1 LLLHPDRKI
10 MLATSILIA
19 DVDSESAHELALHV
33 EAFGY
38 RVVGVAC
45 SSEDALARIQ
55 ELEPDLVLMNICLR
69 GAIDGIETGNLI
81 RTYRNIPIIYLVDTS
96 GYDTIRRAGAT
107 EPFGYIF
114 QPYDEKRIFATLET
128 ALIRHELESKLHESR
143 QWLNTTLT
151 SIGDGVI
158 ATDENGRVRF
168 INLVALEQT
177 GWRHAEAVGKS
188 LPEVFPLINEVSRTP
203 IDLLGI
209 SAGSVAHQK
218 GASGILLSRY
228 GKPITVETKITSIQD
243 GRGQVHGR
251 VLVFRDVTRQ
261 REILQEIRRQ
271 ADRAEALVDVASQ
284 INSHLELDAVLSAIC
299 EITNRVIRASATAV
313 LLQHP
318 QKDVF
323 QNMAA
328 KSDDPALAA
337 YEGIH
342 FEIPMAVFNAMLSRG
357 RPVHVIQDLH
367 EFEAQP
373 YFAEY
378 RKMDIRTLAIAALF
392 QEGHL
397 TGVLVSLF
405 SHKPKTLLED
415 DVLLLKGLADQASS
429 AIEHAELFEQVRAG
443 RERQRRLTKSLVDI
457 QETERRRIARELHD
471 HLGQSL
477 TGLQFMLETAKN
489 KAQVPQRTELEQI
502 QEAVSEIIRDVRE
515 MSLNLRP
522 SMLDDMGL
530 VPTLLWHFDR
540 YTSQTGIHVNF
551 QYEEFPRRIPLE
563 IETAAY
569 RIVQEALTNV
579 ARHAQVQEVFVGL
592 VMQDDT
598 LWVEILDNG
607 RGFDP
612 IAEPDRPSSGL
623 SGMRERADL
632 LGGYLLVESFL
643 HQGTQILAAL
653 PLSDQPLE
661 RRKHERYSGAGG

>member
-1 LLLHPDRKI
+1 MPAR
-10 MLATSILIA
+10 AILIA
-19 DVDSESAHELALHV
+19 EVDSDAAHELSLHL
-33 EAFGY
+33 ESFGY
-38 RVVGVAC
+38 QVAGIAC
-45 SSEDALARIQ
+45 SSEEALEKIG
-55 ELEPDLVLMNICLR
+55 ELNPDLVLMNIRLK
-69 GAIDGIETGNLI
+69 GAIDGIQTGNLI
-81 RTYRNIPIIYLVDTS
+81 RTYRNIPIIYLVETS

-114 QPYDEKRIFATLET
+114 KPYDERRVFATLET
-128 ALIRHELESKLHESR
+128 ALLRHELESKLHESR

-177 GWRHAEAVGKS
+177 GWRHAEAIGKS
-188 LPEVFPLINEVSRTP
+188 LPEVFPLVNEDSRSAIN
-203 IDLLGI
+203 LLQIPNG
-209 SAGSVAHQK
+209 SAANQK
-218 GASGILLSRY
+218 GTSGILLSRY
-228 GKPITVETKITSIQD
+228 GKPIPVEAKITSIRD
-243 GRGQVHGR
+243 SRDQVHGR

-261 REILQEIRRQ
+261 REILEEIRRQ
-271 ADRAEALVDVASQ
+271 ADRAEALAEVASRL
-284 INSHLELDAVLSAIC
+284 NSNLELDAVLRTIC
-299 EITNRVIRASATAV
+299 EITNRVIRASGTAV

-318 QKDVF
+318 HKNVF
-323 QNMAA
+323 QNMAGT
-328 KSDDPALAA
+328 SDDPTITA
-337 YEGIH
+337 YNGAH
-342 FEIPMAVFNAMLSRG
+342 FEIPTEVFHAMLSRT
-357 RPVHVIQDLH
+357 RPVHVIQDVQ
-367 EFEAQP
+367 EFESLP
-373 YFAEY
+373 YFEAY
-378 RKMDIRTLAIAALF
+378 RKMNIRTLAIAALF
-392 QEGHL
+392 RDSSLAGA
-397 TGVLVSLF
+397 LVSVF
-405 SHKPKTLLED
+405 SRKPKTLHED
-415 DVLLLKGLADQASS
+415 EAGLLKGLADQASS
-429 AIEHAELFEQVRAG
+429 AIENAELFEQVRAG
-443 RERQRRLTKSLVDI
+443 RERQRKLTKSLVDI

-489 KAQVPQRTELEQI
+489 QAQASQRTELEQV

-530 VPTLLWHFDR
+530 MPTLLWHFDR

-551 QYEEFPRRIPLE
+551 QYEEYSRRIPLE

-592 VMQDDT
+592 VMQEET

-607 RGFDP
+607 KGFDT

-623 SGMRERADL
+623 SGMRERAGL

-643 HQGTQILAAL
+643 NQGTQVLAAL

-661 RRKHERYSGAGG
+661 RRKHER

>member
-1 LLLHPDRKI
+1 MSAR
-10 MLATSILIA
+10 AILIA
-19 DVDSESAHELALHV
+19 EVDSAAAHELSLHL

-38 RVVGVAC
+38 RVAGIAC
-45 SSEDALARIQ
+45 TSEEALAKIR
-55 ELEPDLVLMNICLR
+55 ELNPDLVLMNIRLK
-69 GAIDGIETGNLI
+69 GAIDGIQTGNLI

-114 QPYDEKRIFATLET
+114 KPYDEKRVFATLET
-128 ALIRHELESKLHESR
+128 ALLRHELESKLHESR

-177 GWRHAEAVGKS
+177 GWRHAEAIGKS
-188 LPEVFPLINEVSRTP
+188 LQEVFPLVNEGSRSPIN
-203 IDLLGI
+203 LLKVPDG
-209 SAGSVAHQK
+209 SAAQQK
-218 GASGILLSRY
+218 GTSGILLSRY
-228 GKPITVETKITSIQD
+228 GKAIPVEAKITSIRDSRSQI
-243 GRGQVHGR
+243 QGR

-261 REILQEIRRQ
+261 REILEEIRRQ
-271 ADRAEALVDVASQ
+271 ADRAEALAEVASRL
-284 INSHLELDAVLSAIC
+284 NSHLELDAVLSTIC
-299 EITNRVIRASATAV
+299 EITNRVIRASGTIV
-313 LLQHP
+313 FLQHP

-323 QNMAA
+323 LNMAA
-328 KSDDPALAA
+328 ASDDPALTA
-337 YEGIH
+337 YKGSC
-342 FEIPMAVFNAMLSRG
+342 FEIPAEVFNAMLSRS
-357 RPVHVIQDLH
+357 RPVHIIQDIQ
-367 EFEAQP
+367 EYEALP
-373 YFAEY
+373 YFEEY

-392 QEGHL
+392 REGS
-397 TGVLVSLF
+397 LVGALIPVF
-405 SHKPKTLLED
+405 TRKPKALLED
-415 DVLLLKGLADQASS
+415 EADLIKSLADQASS
-429 AIEHAELFEQVRAG
+429 AIENAELFEQVRAG
-443 RERQRRLTKSLVDI
+443 RERQRKLTKSLVDI

-489 KAQVPQRTELEQI
+489 QVQGPQRTELEQI
-502 QEAVSEIIRDVRE
+502 QEAVSGIIRDVRE

-551 QYEEFPRRIPLE
+551 QYEEFSQRIPLD

-592 VMQDDT
+592 VMQEET
-598 LWVEILDNG
+598 LWVEVLDNG
-607 RGFDP
+607 RGFDT

-623 SGMRERADL
+623 SGMRERAGL

-643 HQGTQILAAL
+643 NQGTQVLAAL

-661 RRKHERYSGAGG
+661 RRKHER